1 MPITLEE
8 LPLRPELRGQV
19 PYGAPQ
25 LDVPVRLNTNEN
37 PYPPPESVAVEMGR
51 AITAAAQGIDRYPD
65 REAWELR
72 SALAKYLMSSVRNLH
87 GDRRLESGLD
97 ARSQVADRATPPPSS
112 APARPQPP
120 TPVGADFSGGMSDL
134 VLTARNIWPANGS
147 NEVMSQLLGAFGG
160 PGRRILAF
168 TPSYSMYP
176 EYARNTHTEYLTC
189 PRASDFTVDV
199 AAALAAVA
207 EWRPSVVVVANPN
220 NPTGTSTPLASIRQL
235 AKGVAASGSILVV
248 DEAYQEFSNRPDNTA
263 LALLPEFGNV
273 VVCRTMS
280 KAFAFAGGRLG
291 YLAAAEAVVDACR
304 VVRLPY
310 HLSTQSQ
317 VLARVALAHADELL
331 GQVAALRQARDE
343 LLTRLP
349 QLGVAALDSDANF
362 VLFGPFAD
370 RHDVFERL
378 LASGVLVR
386 EVGPD
391 GWLRVTAGTPAEM
404 EAFYS
409 ALEKVLEGIK

>member
-1 MPITLEE
+1 MDD

-37 PYPPPESVAVEMGR
+37 PYPPPESVAEEMGR
-51 AITAAAQGIDRYPD
+51 AITAAANGIDRYPD

-72 SALAKYLMSSVRNLH
+72 SALADYLMSSVRNSCR
-87 GDRRLESGLD
+87 DRRLESGFD
-97 ARSQVADRATPPPSS
+97 ARSQIPDGLTPLSSS
-112 APARPQPP
+112 APIRPQPS
-120 TPVGADFSGGMSDL
+120 TPVGADFPSGTSGL
-134 VLTARNIWPANGS
+134 ALTARNIWPANGS

-160 PGRRILAF
+160 PGRRMLAF

-176 EYARNTHTEYLTC
+176 EYARNTHTEYLTR

-199 AAALAAVA
+199 DAALEAVA
-207 EWRPSVVVVANPN
+207 ELRPSVVVVANPN
-220 NPTGTSTPLASIRQL
+220 NPTGTSTPLEGVRRL
-235 AKGVAASGSILVV
+235 AAGVAASGGVLVV
-248 DEAYQEFSNRPDNTA
+248 DEAYQEFSNHPDNTA

-343 LLTRLP
+343 LLARLP
-349 QLGVAALDSDANF
+349 KLGIAALDSDANF

-370 RHDVFERL
+370 RHDVWERL
-378 LASGVLVR
+378 LAHGVLVR
-386 EVGPD
+386 EVGPE

-409 ALEKVLEGIK
+409 ALEKVLEDVG